1 MHLIICYIQIREYL
15 NRIRTSEQKSRMRPF
30 ARGGIELKDQILEQ
44 LKGITFGPKGE
55 DIVSSGM
62 VSDIV
67 IEGGKVIF
75 SISLPAGAN
84 EGAGDLQKRAEQ
96 VVSAIDGVD
105 IVLVVLTAERAK
117 APRDKEAPKLS
128 NKPDRPVGP
137 DMRPTAGAIPG
148 VKAVLAVASGKG
160 GVGKSTTAANLA
172 LGLRALGLKVGLLD
186 ADVYGP
192 SIPRLM
198 GITERP
204 EIINERIVPIE
215 QYGIK
220 VMSMGF
226 LMDEESPV
234 IWRGP
239 MVVSALMQLVREVE
253 WGELDVLVLDMPP
266 GTGDAQLTLAQQVPL
281 AGSVI
286 VSTPQDLALIDARKG
301 LKMFKQVDVPILGII
316 ENMSTFVC
324 PHCGETSDIFGHGG
338 AQAEAAKLGV
348 MFLGA
353 VPLHMDIRK
362 FSDEGT
368 PVVVADPD
376 GVHAKT
382 YKTIAMKVAALM
394 GEAGGDEE

>member
-1 MHLIICYIQIREYL
+1 MK
-15 NRIRTSEQKSRMRPF
+15 EQVLL
-30 ARGGIELKDQILEQ
+30 A
-44 LKGITFGPKGE
+44 LKGVNYGPKDE
-55 DIVSSGM
+55 DIVTAGL

-67 IEGGKVIF
+67 VEGGKVIF
-75 SISLPAGAN
+75 SISLPEGAN
-84 EGAGDLQKRAEQ
+84 QGAGDLQKRAEA
-96 VVSAIDGVD
+96 VVSKIDGVD
-105 IVLVVLTAERAK
+105 VVLVVLTAERT
-117 APRDKEAPKLS
+117 RTGDKTPPKLS
-128 NKPDRPVGP
+128 SKPDRPVGP
-137 DMRPTAGAIPG
+137 DMRPVAGAIPG

-160 GVGKSTTAANLA
+160 GVGKSTTSVNLA

-186 ADVYGP
+186 ADIYGP

-204 EIINERIVPIE
+204 EIVNERIVPLE
-215 QYGIK
+215 QYGLK

-281 AGSVI
+281 AGAVI

-301 LKMFKQVDVPILGII
+301 LKMFKNVDVPILGII

-324 PHCGETSDIFGHGG
+324 PHCGESSDIFGHGG
-338 AQAEAAKLGV
+338 AQEEAANLGV

-368 PVVVADPD
+368 PVVVAEPD
-376 GVHAKT
+376 GVHAKI
-382 YKTIAMKVAALM
+382 YKTISMKVAALM
-394 GEAGGDEE
+394 GEAGDDEE